1 VHPLIGF
8 LIAVGLFAIG
18 LYGVLT
24 RRNAVLQLAAAELML
39 GGVHLVLVTADLVH
53 NAYTGQ
59 SFALF
64 IVVIA
69 AAEVGVGLALILNL
83 WRERATIDTDD
94 LPAETDNGAVGRGAE
109 THTSAALQEP
119 RSRVETGGRPRR
131 SLRAVTVESLAAD
144 RVSGVPAEAPPEDRS
159 G

>member
-1 VHPLIGF
+1 MIGF

-24 RRNAVLQLAAAELML
+24 RRNAVMQLAAAELML

-53 NAYTGQ
+53 ASLTGQ

-83 WRERATIDTDD
+83 WRERATIDTDG
-94 LPAETDNGAVGRGAE
+94 LPEEAPGPGVEP
-109 THTSAALQEP
+109 HTSAPLQEAP
-119 RSRVETGGRPRR
+119 STVATGGP
-131 SLRAVTVESLAAD
+131 SPAAGRAP
-144 RVSGVPAEAPPEDRS
+144 GVPAEPPPDARS
-159 G
+159 GP

>member
-94 LPAETDNGAVGRGAE
+94 LPEETDSGTAGPGAE
-109 THTSAALQEP
+109 PHTSGALQE
-119 RSRVETGGRPRR
+119 RASTVETGGP
-131 SLRAVTVESLAAD
+131 SLAAD
-144 RVSGVPAEAPPEDRS
+144 RVSGVPAEPSPEDRS
-159 G
+159 GR